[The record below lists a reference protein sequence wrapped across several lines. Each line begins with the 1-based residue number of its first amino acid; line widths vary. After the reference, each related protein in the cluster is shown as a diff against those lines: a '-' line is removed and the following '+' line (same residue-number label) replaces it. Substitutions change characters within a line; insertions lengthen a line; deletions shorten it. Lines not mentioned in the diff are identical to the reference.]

1 MGFWPFGRDADVETA
16 SRVITAL
23 TKNGFRVR
31 GKLTIHFAEQVT
43 QEAADA
49 AAEECAQVAEGMLR
63 EADSHESLIG
73 AEPEVSGK
81 LLAQYPMSAAAARSL
96 EVAALH
102 VVGDPALSGALR
114 RASSGSMQAV
124 RPSATSSPLP
134 KPPSAPPPPATMPK
148 RRASSQMRA
157 IRITPLPAAASPEQA
172 AALLAPIAH
181 DAATRLLIGFLRAH
195 DLIGVRNVEM
205 DAASFDMLI
214 PQSEAAPGGYEASRA
229 EELARWQTTLG
240 AGSLA
245 SLRREAHLIACYM
258 AQQAMLR
265 AGVPPETADAVLD
278 HVASANLNDADARG
292 ELVRFPDHLPPDF
305 SADVVSSFRRIV
317 RGPENPSAMS
327 AALAPLVGQVD
338 EDLIVAA
345 RVMKPAVI

>member
-1 MGFWPFGRDADVETA
+1 MA

-23 TKNGFRVR
+23 TKNGLRVR

-43 QEAADA
+43 QEAADS
-49 AAEECAQVAEGMLR
+49 AAEECAQVAETLLR
-63 EADSHESLIG
+63 EAESHESLIG

-124 RPSATSSPLP
+124 RPASATSSPLP
-134 KPPSAPPPPATMPK
+134 KPPSAPPPAMPR

-157 IRITPLPAAASPEQA
+157 IRITPLPASASPEQA
-172 AALLAPIAH
+172 ARDVRADRA
-181 DAATRLLIGFLRAH
+181 RRRRCLLIGFLRAH

-214 PQSEAAPGGYEASRA
+214 PQSDTHPAGHEASCA
-229 EELARWQTTLG
+229 EELGAMADHTG
-240 AGSLA
+240 AGSPA
-245 SLRREAHLIACYM
+245 ALRREAHLIACYM

-265 AGVPPETADAVLD
+265 AGVPRDTTDAVLD
-278 HVASANLNDADARG
+278 KVAAANLNDAEAAG

-305 SADVVSSFRRIV
+305 SADVVSSLRRI
-317 RGPENPSAMS
+317 RPGP
-327 AALAPLVGQVD
+327 GF
-338 EDLIVAA
+338 A
-345 RVMKPAVI
+345 R

>member
-23 TKNGFRVR
+23 TKNGLRVR

-43 QEAADA
+43 QEAADS
-49 AAEECAQVAEGMLR
+49 AAEECAQVAETLLR
-63 EADSHESLIG
+63 EAESHESLIG

-124 RPSATSSPLP
+124 RPASATSSPLP
-134 KPPSAPPPPATMPK
+134 KPSSVPPPPMPR

-157 IRITPLPAAASPEQA
+157 IRITPLPPAATPEQA
-172 AALLAPIAH
+172 AAMLAPIAH

-195 DLIGVRNVEM
+195 DLIGVRSVEM

-240 AGSLA
+240 AGSLGA
-245 SLRREAHLIACYM
+245 LRREAHLIACYM

-265 AGVPPETADAVLD
+265 AGVPHETADAVLD
-278 HVASANLNDADARG
+278 QVAAANLNDADARA

-305 SADVVSSFRRIV
+305 SADVVSSLRRIV

-327 AALAPLVGQVD
+327 AALAPLVGQID

-345 RVMKPAVI
+345 RVMKPAVS